1 MLQASPISLP
11 FSNLPGHVPHAL
23 HGPSLTGPA
32 MWLKFLSCN
41 QCTVLT
47 VAVPLPARG
56 PRPPCCFSLEVPKP
70 LPSLSSP
77 ASPSPCGVVS
87 GYFFSKG
94 TGKTAT
100 ARLGSLL
107 GGRSQP
113 GSKRPPTHGR
123 DLAVP
128 QIPADTECGRGS
140 HPLGSV
146 GHSGPR

>member
-1 MLQASPISLP
+1 
-11 FSNLPGHVPHAL
+11 
-23 HGPSLTGPA
+23 

-77 ASPSPCGVVS
+77 APPSPCGVVS

-100 ARLGSLL
+100 AGQAASWGVGASLGPNAPRLTAVTSLSLRFLRTLSVDEGAIPWEVWDIL
-107 GGRSQP
+107 GP
-113 GSKRPPTHGR
+113 GEAHTF
-123 DLAVP
+123 LY
-128 QIPADTECGRGS
+128 
-140 HPLGSV
+140 LGCV
-146 GHSGPR
+146 ANG